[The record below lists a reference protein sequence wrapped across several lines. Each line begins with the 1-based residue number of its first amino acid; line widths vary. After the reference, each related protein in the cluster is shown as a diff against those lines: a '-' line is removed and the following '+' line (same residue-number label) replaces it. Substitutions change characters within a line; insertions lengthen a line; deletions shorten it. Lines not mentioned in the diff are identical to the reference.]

1 MRGAQSAIRRM
12 RLILDFGNQPIFS
25 EFHFSR
31 ASRPNE
37 RRLSR
42 FEIDSRPL
50 EFLIQG
56 RALISKHTTEK
67 EKIRRNCEF
76 KLDSTSPLVLTAA
89 GKSLLL
95 IGKLF
100 FP

>member
-12 RLILDFGNQPIFS
+12 RLNLDFGNQPMFS

-56 RALISKHTTEK
+56 RAWISKQAT
-67 EKIRRNCEF
+67 
-76 KLDSTSPLVLTAA
+76 
-89 GKSLLL
+89 GK
-95 IGKLF
+95 K
-100 FP
+100 